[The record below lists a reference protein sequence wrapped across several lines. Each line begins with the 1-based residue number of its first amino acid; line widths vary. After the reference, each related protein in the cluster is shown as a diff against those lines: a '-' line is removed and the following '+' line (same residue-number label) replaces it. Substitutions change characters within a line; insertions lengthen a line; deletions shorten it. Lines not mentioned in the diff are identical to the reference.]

1 MRPRFPP
8 LELWELDP
16 DSSSKEWPPW
26 LEVCLSFLSEETEQ
40 ITLCFLHRLCAPL
53 QGRYFHL
60 LQFML
65 VIETWCNLKNR
76 IIRTSHLATIWL
88 RSWFLTTFLSRNGVL
103 HSLQR
108 TSWILI
114 MRSEKN
120 KEKKT
125 GLESRY
131 TDDLKDSCLGGICHA
146 LTVNELKILPLSDN
160 INGDETFSRIPLC
173 IQKSVWSV
181 WKWKGNCVKG
191 NNSLL
196 KRLKEHHLLKA
207 PSEGHTFCWASLNQ
221 SSFIMSVRQRRL
233 IQARS
238 SSNI

>member
-26 LEVCLSFLSEETEQ
+26 LEVCLSLLSKETEQ

-88 RSWFLTTFLSRNGVL
+88 RSWFLTTFLSPNGVL
-103 HSLQR
+103 HSPQR
-108 TSWILI
+108 TSWTLI

-120 KEKKT
+120 REKNRT
-125 GLESRY
+125 GKQIHRWSQRQLLRRH
-131 TDDLKDSCLGGICHA
+131 LSC
-146 LTVNELKILPLSDN
+146 
-160 INGDETFSRIPLC
+160 INC
-173 IQKSVWSV
+173 
-181 WKWKGNCVKG
+181 KWAQ
-191 NNSLL
+191 NSSP
-196 KRLKEHHLLKA
+196 E
-207 PSEGHTFCWASLNQ
+207 
-221 SSFIMSVRQRRL
+221 RQH
-233 IQARS
+233 
-238 SSNI
+238 